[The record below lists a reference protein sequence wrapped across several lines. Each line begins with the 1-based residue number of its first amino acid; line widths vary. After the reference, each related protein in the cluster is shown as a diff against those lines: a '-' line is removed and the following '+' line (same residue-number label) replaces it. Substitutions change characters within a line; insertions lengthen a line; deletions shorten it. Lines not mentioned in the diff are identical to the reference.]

1 MRFEFFI
8 AARYLRAK
16 RRQAVV
22 GVITAISVIGVAAG
36 VASLIIAL
44 AITNG
49 MRRDLQERLVGST
62 SHVDLMRVA
71 GDGIRDWRPLLER
84 LRKVPHVVAAAPG
97 LYGQVL
103 ISHGARSGGGLIKGV
118 IPADEKTVGDLLQS
132 VVQGSAAALEPE
144 ARLSTAS
151 SVHPTLRGETAK
163 DGAPGMSGLGKENG
177 RASHDAHRSP
187 PHQQMLAGTP
197 VSAIK
202 PREGSAAG
210 ADGAPSSVAAQA
222 VPPIVI
228 GKDLAGTIGVKVGDG
243 VLVTSPQGELTPLGL
258 VPRYQRFQVVGIF
271 KSGFYQCDSS
281 YAFVRLKDAQKLF
294 SEPDLISVISF
305 KVDDLYHA
313 DRVGREIEAAAGK
326 GFQATNWMEQN
337 RELFRALKLEQIV
350 TFIVLALIVW
360 VAALNIL
367 IALTMMVMEKTRDIA
382 VLMSFGVKAEQ
393 VRRIFLLQGF
403 LISVIGTVL
412 GLILGYGLSWVG
424 GHYPFPLN
432 AEVYSIDH
440 LPFAPRVWDGV
451 IVAAVSLGVSLIAT
465 LYPSGSA
472 AKVLPAEALRY
483 E

>member
-22 GVITAISVIGVAAG
+22 GVITVISVIGVAAG

-71 GDGIRDWRPLLER
+71 GDGIREWRPLLGR

-132 VVQGSAAALEPE
+132 V
-144 ARLSTAS
+144 
-151 SVHPTLRGETAK
+151 K
-163 DGAPGMSGLGKENG
+163 
-177 RASHDAHRSP
+177 
-187 PHQQMLAGTP
+187 
-197 VSAIK
+197 
-202 PREGSAAG
+202 EGSAAPLEPQTSG
-210 ADGAPSSVAAQA
+210 SEFPCSGIAYGGRNCGDSKTQVSESRPFDKLRAGPGAPGFPPKRANALAGAPGSVAGSAAQA

-228 GKDLAGTIGVKVGDG
+228 GKDLAETLGVKVGDG
-243 VLVTSPQGELTPLGL
+243 VLVTSPQGALTPFGL

-271 KSGFYQCDSS
+271 KSGFYQYDSS
-281 YAFVRLKDAQKLF
+281 YAFVRLTDAQKLF

-326 GFQATNWMEQN
+326 GFQTTNWMEQN

-350 TFIVLALIVW
+350 TFIVLALIVC

-382 VLMSFGVKAEQ
+382 VLMSFGVTGSQ

-440 LPFAPRVWDGV
+440 LPFAPRVWHGM
-451 IVAAVSLGVSLIAT
+451 IVAVVSLGVSLIAT

>member
-1 MRFEFFI
+1 
-8 AARYLRAK
+8 
-16 RRQAVV
+16 
-22 GVITAISVIGVAAG
+22 
-36 VASLIIAL
+36 
-44 AITNG
+44 
-49 MRRDLQERLVGST
+49 
-62 SHVDLMRVA
+62 
-71 GDGIRDWRPLLER
+71 LER

-118 IPADEKTVGDLLQS
+118 LPADEKTVGDLLQS
-132 VVQGSAAALEPE
+132 VKEGSAAALEPQVP
-144 ARLSTAS
+144 LSTTS
-151 SVHPTLRGETAK
+151 SGLHLTLRGETAQ
-163 DGAPGMSGLGKENG
+163 DGTPGVSGLGKENG
-177 RASHDAHRSP
+177 RASHDAH
-187 PHQQMLAGTP
+187 L
-197 VSAIK
+197 SAMR

-210 ADGAPSSVAAQA
+210 ADGAPDSVA

-228 GKDLAGTIGVKVGDG
+228 GKDLAETLGVKVGDG
-243 VLVTSPQGELTPLGL
+243 VLVTSPQGALTPFGL

-271 KSGFYQCDSS
+271 KSGFYQYDSS
-281 YAFVRLKDAQKLF
+281 YAFVRLTDAQKLF

-326 GFQATNWMEQN
+326 GFQTTNWMEQN

-350 TFIVLALIVW
+350 TFIVLALIVC

-382 VLMSFGVKAEQ
+382 VLMSFGVTGSQ

-440 LPFAPRVWDGV
+440 LPFAPRVWHGM
-451 IVAAVSLGVSLIAT
+451 IVTVVSLGVSLIAT

>member
-62 SHVDLMRVA
+62 SHVDLMRIA
-71 GDGIRDWRPLLER
+71 GDGIRDWRPLLEK

-118 IPADEKTVGDLLQS
+118 IPRDEKTVGDLLQS
-132 VVQGSAAALEPE
+132 VVQGSAAELEPFDS
-144 ARLSTAS
+144 A
-151 SVHPTLRGETAK
+151 
-163 DGAPGMSGLGKENG
+163 
-177 RASHDAHRSP
+177 
-187 PHQQMLAGTP
+187 P
-197 VSAIK
+197 VS
-202 PREGSAAG
+202 
-210 ADGAPSSVAAQA
+210 VQA

-228 GKDLAGTIGVKVGDG
+228 GQDMAETIGVKVGDG

-271 KSGFYQCDSS
+271 KSGFYQYDSS
-281 YAFVRLKDAQKLF
+281 YAFTRLKDAQGLF

-313 DRVGREIEAAAGK
+313 DRVGREIEADAGK
-326 GFQATNWMEQN
+326 GFQTTNWMEQN

-350 TFIVLALIVW
+350 TFIVLALIVC

-382 VLMSFGVKAEQ
+382 VLMSFGVRAEQ

-424 GHYPFPLN
+424 GHYPFPLD
-432 AEVYSIDH
+432 AAVYSIDH
-440 LPFAPRVWDGV
+440 LPFAPRIWDGV